1 MKGLLKYLIETI
13 RGFYPFLVC
22 LVGGLFF
29 VALPFEESGIVRF
42 VAILLGGCCYAW
54 AIDMAETRAK
64 AEAESKAAAQIINAL
79 TSGLDTE
86 FRVTINDKRQAS

>member
-1 MKGLLKYLIETI
+1 MKRLIKYLIEAI
-13 RGFYPFLVC
+13 RGFYPFLAC
-22 LVGGLFF
+22 LVGGFFF

-54 AIDMAETRAK
+54 AIDLAEARAK
-64 AEAESKAAAQIINAL
+64 AEASSKAAAQIIDAL

-86 FRVTINDKRQAS
+86 FRVTIYDKRQEP